1 MCSSDLLESYA
12 NVTYSLPGS
21 FTADPCRY
29 SVVNTTVNVSASW
42 FNTSSYTF
50 TPQITGY
57 WQIIATYDIY
67 RGSSAESDLV
77 IQKNGTSVATMGSIG
92 MINGLITKVVYLNG
106 STDSVQIINI
116 GSAVNSRSQDQSK
129 SWFQA
134 RLVG

>member
-1 MCSSDLLESYA
+1 MLFRS
-12 NVTYSLPGS
+12 
-21 FTADPCRY
+21 
-29 SVVNTTVNVSASW
+29 
-42 FNTSSYTF
+42 
-50 TPQITGY
+50 
-57 WQIIATYDIY
+57 ATYDIY